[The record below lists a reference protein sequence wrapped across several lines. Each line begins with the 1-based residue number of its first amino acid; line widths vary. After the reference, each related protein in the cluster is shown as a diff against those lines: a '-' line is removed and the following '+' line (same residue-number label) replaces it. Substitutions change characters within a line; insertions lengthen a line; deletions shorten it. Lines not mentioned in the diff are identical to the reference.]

1 MRPEAFECV
10 EVISGPASFPICSR
24 QGSARAPSIIHLT
37 LMASL
42 ATVIVTPQIGVA
54 VYALQS
60 PDIRQTILDQPLV
73 AFQLA
78 VAMAFWI
85 GLFAWPLKGL
95 FDRLTWRRG
104 VEITQDRVNVADTR
118 ALGVSQWSAPLSS
131 YTGVA
136 HHVRSSLSGTRHEL
150 VLVHEDAARS
160 VLLMAGNHISE
171 AEIAG
176 MTRLLR
182 LPQVPARAL
191 YARRKNLQTAPSPLF
206 GHQVPA

>member
-10 EVISGPASFPICSR
+10 EVISGPASFPICSK
-24 QGSARAPSIIHLT
+24 QGSARGPGIMHLA

-42 ATVIVTPQIGVA
+42 AAVIVTPQIGVA

-60 PDIRQTILDQPLV
+60 PGIRQTILDQPLV
-73 AFQLA
+73 TFQLA

-104 VEITQDRVNVADTR
+104 VEITHDRVYVADTR
-118 ALGVSQWSAPLSS
+118 ALGVSQWSAPLTS
-131 YTGVA
+131 YKGVA
-136 HHVRSSLSGTRHEL
+136 HHIRSSLSGTRHEL
-150 VLVHEDAARS
+150 ILVHEDAARS
-160 VLLMAGNHISE
+160 VLLIAANHISE
-171 AEIAG
+171 TEIAG

-191 YARRKNLQTAPSPLF
+191 YARRKNEQTASSPLF
-206 GHQVPA
+206 GHAVPA